1 VYGSIFSL
9 LGIWIQRLTIGWH
22 AWLLSESAFIVG
34 LVSAVQF
41 LPVVF
46 LTPFFGVLVDRI
58 KAQSGSVVMNILM
71 GIIAVLLGVI
81 TLQGH
86 MTIEILGGL
95 ALAHGVI
102 VSFWTPTRMALIPD
116 LVPTRLFP
124 SAFAISAIV
133 FNLCRFAGPALAGFV
148 IAAWGMGWAYVVNAT
163 TYLPVILSLLLL
175 RIDHDSKVMPEK
187 RPYFEQL
194 KEGINYTRTH
204 KTIRLAILLALAGAF
219 FGRSVLELM
228 PAFAA
233 LVFHGGSNAL
243 ALLMSGA
250 GAGALI
256 GSFAMSSTR
265 LQMRLQPLIILGCA
279 GVTASLAMFGATDNI
294 YVGVLSVAL
303 LGLFSTFVGVGSQSL
318 VQVRVENRLRG
329 RVMSLWT
336 LVGMGG
342 PAVGSVLGGVLIRDF
357 GATFTSW
364 FYGFC
369 CLLLVVLFARGQIMR
384 AIVSSS

>member
-1 VYGSIFSL
+1 MAGSIFSL

-22 AWLLSESAFIVG
+22 AWMLSESAFIVG

-41 LPVVF
+41 LPVVV

-58 KAQSGSVVMNILM
+58 KAQSGSVVMNVLM
-71 GIIAVLLGVI
+71 GTVAVLLGVI
-81 TLQGH
+81 TLQGQ
-86 MTIEILGGL
+86 MTIEILGSL
-95 ALAHGVI
+95 ALIHGVI

-133 FNLCRFAGPALAGFV
+133 FNLSRFAGPGFAGFV
-148 IAAWGMGWAYVVNAT
+148 IATWGMGWAYMVNAA
-163 TYLPVILSLLLL
+163 TYIPVIVSLLLL
-175 RIDHDSKVMPEK
+175 RIDHESKAKPEK

-194 KEGINYTRTH
+194 KEGINYARTH
-204 KTIRLAILLALAGAF
+204 KEIRQAILLGLAGAF

-233 LVFHGGSNAL
+233 MVFHGGSNAL

-250 GAGALI
+250 GIGALI
-256 GSFAMSSTR
+256 GSFAMSSSR
-265 LQMRLQPLIILGCA
+265 LQMRQQSLIVFGCV
-279 GVTASLAMFGATDNI
+279 GVTVSLTLFGATDNI

-342 PAVGSVLGGVLIRDF
+342 PAVGSVLGGMLIRDF

-364 FYGFC
+364 FYGSC
-369 CLLLVVLFARGQIMR
+369 CLLLVIVFGRGQIMR
-384 AIVSSS
+384 AMVSSS